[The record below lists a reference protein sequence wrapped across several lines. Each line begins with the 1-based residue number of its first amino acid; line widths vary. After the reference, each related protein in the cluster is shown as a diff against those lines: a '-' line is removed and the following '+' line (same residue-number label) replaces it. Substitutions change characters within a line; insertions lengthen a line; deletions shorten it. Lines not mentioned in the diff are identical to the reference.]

1 MNALWPS
8 SSAVGV
14 VDAATV
20 RLLTFVPF
28 RGPSPATESRRAS
41 LSADLT
47 ESY

>member
-1 MNALWPS
+1 MKALWPS

-20 RLLTFVPF
+20 RLLTVLPV

-41 LSADLT
+41 RSADLT
-47 ESY
+47 DSY